1 MVDYKSLNDH
11 ELTELLRKGDHLAF
25 NEIYK
30 RYWRSSINAA
40 FQRLKSKEDAEEV
53 VQDVFVNLY
62 IRRSQIQPKSSLEA
76 YLNIAIKYRIID
88 AFRSQKLKESQL
100 ESVITHQQILPVQPD
115 QEFEYKELREKIRK
129 AADQLPDKCREVFL
143 MSRFEQLSN
152 QEISERTG
160 IAVSTVKK
168 HMHKA
173 LNILRK
179 DFNDQQLDLLA
190 VCLLVF
196 LST

>member
-1 MVDYKSLNDH
+1 MVDYKSLSDQ
-11 ELTELLRKGDHLAF
+11 ELTEYLRDGDHLAF

-30 RYWRSSINAA
+30 RYWRTSINAA

-62 IRRSQIQPKSSLEA
+62 LRRSQIQPKSSLEA
-76 YLNIAIKYRIID
+76 YLKIAIKYRIID
-88 AFRSQKLKESQL
+88 AFRSQKLKEGHL
-100 ESVITHQQILPVQPD
+100 ESVIDQQEHLPLQPD

-173 LNILRK
+173 LTILRK
-179 DFNDQQLDLLA
+179 DFKDQQIDVLA
-190 VCLLVF
+190 VCLLIF
-196 LST
+196 LSS

>member
-1 MVDYKSLNDH
+1 MVEYKSLNDH
-11 ELTELLRKGDHLAF
+11 ELTELLRNGDHLAF

-88 AFRSQKLKESQL
+88 AFRSQKLKESHL
-100 ESVITHQQILPVQPD
+100 ESVITHQQILPLQPD

-179 DFNDQQLDLLA
+179 DFEDQQLDVLA
-190 VCLLVF
+190 VCLLIF
-196 LST
+196 LSA

>member
-1 MVDYKSLNDH
+1 MIEYTSLNDY
-11 ELTELLRKGDHLAF
+11 ELTELLRGGDHLAF

-40 FQRLKSKEDAEEV
+40 FQRLKSKEEAEEV

-62 IRRSQIQPKSSLEA
+62 IRRNQIQPKSSLEA
-76 YLNIAIKYRIID
+76 YLNTAIKYRIID
-88 AFRSQKLKESQL
+88 AFRSQKLKESHL
-100 ESVITHQQILPVQPD
+100 EIVSSKDQILPLQPD

-168 HMHKA
+168 HMNKA

-179 DFNDQQLDLLA
+179 DFEDQQLDVLA
-190 VCLLVF
+190 VCLLIF
-196 LST
+196 LSS

>member
-1 MVDYKSLNDH
+1 MVEYQSLNDH
-11 ELTELLRKGDHLAF
+11 ELTELLRRGDHLAF

-30 RYWRSSINAA
+30 RYWRTSINAA
-40 FQRLKSKEDAEEV
+40 YQRLKSKEDAEEV

-62 IRRSQIQPKSSLEA
+62 IRRSQIQLRSSLEA

-88 AFRSQKLKESQL
+88 AFRSQKLKESRL
-100 ESVITHQQILPVQPD
+100 NDIISHQEILPSQPD
-115 QEFEYKELREKIRK
+115 QEFEYKELRERIRK
-129 AADQLPDKCREVFL
+129 AADQLPEKCREVFL

-173 LNILRK
+173 LTILRK
-179 DFNDQQLDLLA
+179 DFEDQQLDVLA
-190 VCLLVF
+190 VCLLIF

>member
-1 MVDYKSLNDH
+1 MVEYKSLNDQ
-11 ELTELLRKGDHLAF
+11 ELTEYLRNGDHLAF

-30 RYWRSSINAA
+30 RYWRASINAA
-40 FQRLKSKEDAEEV
+40 FQRLKSKEGAEEV

-76 YLNIAIKYRIID
+76 YLKIAIKYRIID
-88 AFRSQKLKESQL
+88 AFRSQKLKESHL
-100 ESVITHQQILPVQPD
+100 KSVIAQEERLPLQPD

-152 QEISERTG
+152 QEIAERTG

-173 LNILRK
+173 LIILRK
-179 DFNDQQLDLLA
+179 DFKDQQLDVLA
-190 VCLLVF
+190 VCIF
-196 LST
+196 IYLSS

>member
-1 MVDYKSLNDH
+1 MVEYKSLNDQ
-11 ELTELLRKGDHLAF
+11 ELTEYLRNGDHLAF

-30 RYWRSSINAA
+30 RYWRTSINAA
-40 FQRLKSKEDAEEV
+40 FQRLKSKENAEEV

-62 IRRSQIQPKSSLEA
+62 LRRSQIQPKSSLEA
-76 YLNIAIKYRIID
+76 YLKIAIKYRIID
-88 AFRSQKLKESQL
+88 EFRSQKLRDGHL
-100 ESVITHQQILPVQPD
+100 ESIIRQEETLPLQPD

-160 IAVSTVKK
+160 IAISTVKK

-179 DFNDQQLDLLA
+179 DFKDQQLDLLA
-190 VCLLVF
+190 VCIF
-196 LST
+196 IYLSS